1 MEGKIHFRPED
12 DDKHGEHRLL
22 APRWPKL
29 CRHSLSENLL
39 PWCGSALTQGIRYI
53 KYREEEG

>member
-12 DDKHGEHRLL
+12 DDKHGEHRLI

-29 CRHSLSENLL
+29 CRHSLAENLL

-53 KYREEEG
+53 